1 MHQPRKQTQK
11 IFFVK
16 AVTLQPDNPPLVLN
30 PQLKHPKSTLGAPLH
45 SGSLLL
51 CLLLH
56 HRRQVEAEGLRAKIQ

>member
-1 MHQPRKQTQK
+1 M
-11 IFFVK
+11 
-16 AVTLQPDNPPLVLN
+16 N

-56 HRRQVEAEGLRAKIQ
+56 HRRQVEAEGLRAKIQRHLLVFAARPRQR